1 MYKKE
6 ITKAFRLESSSSG
19 NAAYIRLPGHP
30 GSVPNC
36 VARSVEIDFPSG
48 LNSAYDVIF
57 DYDKEGELIVIEF
70 IM

>member
-6 ITKAFRLESSSSG
+6 NIKAFRLESSSSVD
-19 NAAYIRLPGHP
+19 AAYIRLPRHP

-48 LNSAYDVIF
+48 LNSEYDVIF
-57 DYDKEGELIVIEF
+57 DYDKEGELIGIEF
-70 IM
+70 FK